1 MKIAVYENTEGNLSL
16 LRPAYDSP
24 QRPENL
30 TDDEYLDLV
39 ILKDIPSDRNVF
51 IIDNDDLPEDR
62 SNRDNWILQDGQVID
77 PG

>member
-1 MKIAVYENTEGNLSL
+1 MKIAVYIDAVGQLCL
-16 LRPAYDSP
+16 VRPAYDSP

-39 ILKDIPSDRNVF
+39 ILKDIPANCPSF
-51 IIDNDDLPEDR
+51 IINNEDLPKDR
-62 SNRDNWILQDGQVID
+62 GNRDNWELRSGKVVD